1 MNWIIVTIIAAFF
14 QNLRSSFQKKIN
26 KDVSTIASTYVRFSF
41 ALPLALLLFFLYFGE
56 FVIIKDILIGSH
68 KYINIRYIRISL
80 PIIDRDNF
88 WFPRADSKDG

>member
-41 ALPLALLLFFLYFGE
+41 ALPLALLLFFVYFRE
-56 FVIIKDILIGSH
+56 FAIIKLTVGPGTITTKKLAII
-68 KYINIRYIRISL
+68 KYNNSIKRKTNY
-80 PIIDRDNF
+80 
-88 WFPRADSKDG
+88 

>member
-41 ALPLALLLFFLYFGE
+41 ALPLALILFDTMKLTFMGDFFNNENFIKFFKLLPVPE
-56 FVIIKDILIGSH
+56 IKTAVFILLEP
-68 KYINIRYIRISL
+68 INFTI
-80 PIIDRDNF
+80 
-88 WFPRADSKDG
+88 